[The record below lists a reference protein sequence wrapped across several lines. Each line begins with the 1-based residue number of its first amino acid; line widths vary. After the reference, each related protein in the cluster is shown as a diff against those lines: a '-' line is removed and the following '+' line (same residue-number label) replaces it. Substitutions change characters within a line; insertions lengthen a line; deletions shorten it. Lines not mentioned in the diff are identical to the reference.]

1 MKKIDKRL
9 YNEAINTFGAPAQAV
24 IAMEE
29 CSELIKEISKALR
42 NKINRGNIA
51 EEIADVEIMVE
62 QLKLMFDVEEIV
74 EQFIKIKN
82 DRIAELIK
90 KAKAGQNGK

>member
-1 MKKIDKRL
+1 MKKVDKRL
-9 YNEAINTFGAPAQAV
+9 YKEAINTFGAPAQAV